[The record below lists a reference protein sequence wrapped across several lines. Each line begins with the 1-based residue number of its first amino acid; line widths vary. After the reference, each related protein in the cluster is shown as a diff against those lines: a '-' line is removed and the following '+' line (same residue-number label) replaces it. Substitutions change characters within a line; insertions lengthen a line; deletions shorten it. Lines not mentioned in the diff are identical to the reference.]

1 MLTRRLAIMA
11 VLIYCFLISSCLSNV
26 RQNTTPHIESD
37 TNLVI
42 LAASSLTDAFTE
54 LKNLFEEK
62 YPRTNILLNF
72 AGTPTLLTQL
82 ELSSSADLFASADEY
97 HISLAQEK
105 GIILASNTTKFA
117 TNKLT
122 LITPA
127 SSKVV
132 RELHDISNPNTK
144 IILALKN
151 VPLGRYSHA
160 SLELMGH
167 LKNSDFD
174 FTRRVLK
181 KVVSQETAARQVLAK
196 IMIGEADAGIVYIT
210 DATKRHP
217 THLNMIMIPDEVNV
231 TAIYSIGIVTNA
243 RNHKIDHAQQFI
255 DFIVSNKGQDIL
267 RRHGFGKVQ
276 QNQ

>member
-11 VLIYCFLISSCLSNV
+11 VLIYCFLISSCLSNN

-54 LKNLFEEK
+54 LKNTFEEK
-62 YPRTNILLNF
+62 YPQINILLNF

-82 ELSSSADLFASADEY
+82 DLSSSADLFASADEY

-105 GIILASNTTKFA
+105 EIISASNTTKFA

-122 LITPA
+122 LITPP
-127 SSKVV
+127 SSEVV
-132 RELHDISNPNTK
+132 KDLHDISNPNTK

-167 LKNSDFD
+167 LNNSDSD
-174 FTRRVLK
+174 FARRVLTN
-181 KVVSQETAARQVLAK
+181 VVSQETAARQVLAK

-217 THLNMIMIPDEVNV
+217 THLNMIMIPDEANV
-231 TAIYSIGIVTNA
+231 TAIYSIGIVTNT

-276 QNQ
+276 QNH